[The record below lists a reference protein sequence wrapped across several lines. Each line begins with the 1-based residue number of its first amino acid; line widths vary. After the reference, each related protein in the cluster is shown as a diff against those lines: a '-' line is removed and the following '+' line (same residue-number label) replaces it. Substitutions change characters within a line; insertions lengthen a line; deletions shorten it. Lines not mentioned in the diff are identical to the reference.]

1 MFKSADELSSIRSAI
16 VTACEKSIYDH
27 RVLMPKFVGE
37 QFPHMLEDCQVKY
50 ARFKRA
56 IVEVLRPKTVYE
68 VGVGWGV
75 SANAFY
81 DGDPSIE
88 FFGIDNGEMGIE
100 PHKVLPLAA
109 GYVIQDTSEL
119 NYFSMPS
126 GKPIDL
132 LHIDG
137 GHGLEHKAEDI
148 VRALRSKP
156 EWILVDDIR
165 NVMVAAGTFAGLY
178 IAHDCPDIHML
189 YFENSHT
196 GNLLIHADRDKIEN
210 RGLTIQRT

>member
-1 MFKSADELSSIRSAI
+1 MFKSDEELSQIRTAI
-16 VTACEKSIYDH
+16 VAACENSTYDH
-27 RVLMPKFVGE
+27 RILMPKFVGE
-37 QFPHMLEDCQVKY
+37 KFPHMLEDCQVRY

-56 IVEVLRPKTVYE
+56 VVAVLKPETVYE

-75 SANAFY
+75 SACAFY
-81 DGDPSIE
+81 DGKPSIE
-88 FFGIDNGEMGIE
+88 FMGIDNVDMGVE
-100 PHKVLPLAA
+100 PHKVLPLGA

-119 NYFSMPS
+119 LTFDMPS

-178 IAHDCPDIHML
+178 IAHGCPDIHML
-189 YFENSHT
+189 YFENSLT

-210 RGLTIQRT
+210 RGLTVQRS